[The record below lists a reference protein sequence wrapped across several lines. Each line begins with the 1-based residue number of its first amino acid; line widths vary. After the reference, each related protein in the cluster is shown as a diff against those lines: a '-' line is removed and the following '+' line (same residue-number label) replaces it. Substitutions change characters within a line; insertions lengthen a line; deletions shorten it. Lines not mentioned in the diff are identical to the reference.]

1 MEKTINRMVGPDF
14 KRGALRLEKKVMKCK
29 HNTIVKEEEIGCRG
43 FAQYAFRCGNCGH
56 EHTHQEAVEVFDRN
70 GEDSEKGRHV
80 LVNARKEV
88 HIDDNVEHGNPS
100 DRRDGLKIYLTCEHC
115 PYVSI
120 LKIWQHKGNTF
131 IDTEVQYSS
140 LQVKR
145 FQGMGQ

>member
-1 MEKTINRMVGPDF
+1 MDSKID
-14 KRGALRLEKKVMKCK
+14 
-29 HNTIVKEEEIGCRG
+29 TIVKEEQIDCHGYAR
-43 FAQYAFRCGNCGH
+43 YAFRCGHCGE

-88 HIDDNVEHGNPS
+88 YIDDDVEHGNPS

-115 PYVSI
+115 PYISI

-131 IDTEVQYSS
+131 IDTEVRYSL
-140 LQVKR
+140 LQAKR
-145 FQGMGQ
+145 LQEMGQ